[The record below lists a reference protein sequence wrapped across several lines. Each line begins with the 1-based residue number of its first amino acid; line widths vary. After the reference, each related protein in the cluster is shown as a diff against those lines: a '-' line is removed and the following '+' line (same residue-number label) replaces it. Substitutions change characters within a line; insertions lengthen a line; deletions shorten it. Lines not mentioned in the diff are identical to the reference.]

1 MANVGVLD
9 RIASFFRTARAIVN
23 TTKSRVPEM
32 IVQLLNLLQQM
43 IYFSKPKSVLLNV
56 EQERQHLSFD

>member
-9 RIASFFRTARAIVN
+9 RIAAFFRTARAIVN

-32 IVQLLNLLQQM
+32 IIQLLNLLQQM
-43 IYFSKPKSVLLNV
+43 IYFSKPK
-56 EQERQHLSFD
+56 

>member
-23 TTKSRVPEM
+23 TTKSRIPDM
-32 IVQLLNLLQQM
+32 ITHLLNLLQQM
-43 IYFSKPKSVLLNV
+43 IDFSKPKYD
-56 EQERQHLSFD
+56 SFIFILKKMCLII